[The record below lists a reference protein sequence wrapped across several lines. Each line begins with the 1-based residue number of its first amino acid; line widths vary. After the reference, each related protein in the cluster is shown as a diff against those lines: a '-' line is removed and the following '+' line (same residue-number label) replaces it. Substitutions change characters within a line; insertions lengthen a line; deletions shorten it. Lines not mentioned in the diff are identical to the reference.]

1 VGKSLQHN
9 YFVCQRYLNKKGS
22 TTYIQTSYRCVLC
35 KMPLCRKDCKNA
47 AIGQRKSCLKEHKA
61 SKCPTLECY
70 GKDRSYSKIPR
81 ELLVNLYRGTLA
93 NNAGRWSRV
102 QQHSVES
109 DEEEDEEE
117 DERESEEEDEAD
129 EGESEEE
136 DEANEEESVEEEDAV
151 EEKSEDEEDAVEEES
166 EDEEDADEEE
176 SEDEEDAQPLK
187 INKRTPSPEAQP
199 GKIIRRRHLPQ
210 Q

>member
-1 VGKSLQHN
+1 
-9 YFVCQRYLNKKGS
+9 
-22 TTYIQTSYRCVLC
+22 
-35 KMPLCRKDCKNA
+35 MPLCRKDCKNA
-47 AIGQRKSCLKEHKA
+47 AVGRWRRCLSEHKA
-61 SKCPTLECY
+61 CKCPTLGCY
-70 GKDRSYSKIPR
+70 RKDRSYSKFPR
-81 ELLVNLYRGTLA
+81 ELQVNLYRGT
-93 NNAGRWSRV
+93 RWNRV
-102 QQHSVES
+102 RQHSEEI

-136 DEANEEESVEEEDAV
+136 DEANEEESVE
-151 EEKSEDEEDAVEEES
+151 EEDAVEEES